1 MKHSFRKGLESPC
14 KIRGFLST
22 DYWILVAALSG
33 AFILFILGLRSGIM
47 VGNWSTCIMT
57 IICSIVLFPILIR
70 KFRKNAKSKKF
81 DEIKKEYTIS
91 NFQLSHTIRKMRT
104 EEAYSILDI
113 INEENG
119 VILTKGGNICISY
132 QLEEPECYSL
142 SREDIDQRYS
152 LMKEAFKF
160 LPDGCFVHKQ
170 DLYLRKNYHAVPLNW
185 SFLDIADA
193 KHFEGRLYMQ
203 HLCIIHFVLTGL
215 NSLDKAYISSPLAYK
230 ENLHKEDLEKLSD
243 FLEAINNCVSI
254 IKNLRDTRIAPIKG
268 EDLKTIYQDT
278 LTYFLTQMQLQT
290 YMLTMSYM

>member
-1 MKHSFRKGLESPC
+1 MFCTQTGP
-14 KIRGFLST
+14 LS
-22 DYWILVAALSG
+22 
-33 AFILFILGLRSGIM
+33 
-47 VGNWSTCIMT
+47 
-57 IICSIVLFPILIR
+57 
-70 KFRKNAKSKKF
+70 
-81 DEIKKEYTIS
+81 KE
-91 NFQLSHTIRKMRT
+91 
-104 EEAYSILDI
+104 
-113 INEENG
+113 
-119 VILTKGGNICISY
+119 
-132 QLEEPECYSL
+132 
-142 SREDIDQRYS
+142 
-152 LMKEAFKF
+152 
-160 LPDGCFVHKQ
+160 
-170 DLYLRKNYHAVPLNW
+170 NYHAVPLNW

-290 YMLTMSYM
+290 YMLTMNYM

>member
-1 MKHSFRKGLESPC
+1 
-14 KIRGFLST
+14 
-22 DYWILVAALSG
+22 
-33 AFILFILGLRSGIM
+33 
-47 VGNWSTCIMT
+47 
-57 IICSIVLFPILIR
+57 
-70 KFRKNAKSKKF
+70 
-81 DEIKKEYTIS
+81 
-91 NFQLSHTIRKMRT
+91 MRT

-142 SREDIDQRYS
+142 SREDIDQRNS

-268 EDLKTIYQDT
+268 EDLKNYISGYSNLFSDTNAITDIHVDNELHVGKISARYYCICDETMFPDNINSYVKDSSLPMANAELYHPLFEGLGMYLPYNHIVNQIIY
-278 LTYFLTQMQLQT
+278 LEGNEKLRTQIARNMFKQLHEQK
-290 YMLTMSYM
+290 YKSAV